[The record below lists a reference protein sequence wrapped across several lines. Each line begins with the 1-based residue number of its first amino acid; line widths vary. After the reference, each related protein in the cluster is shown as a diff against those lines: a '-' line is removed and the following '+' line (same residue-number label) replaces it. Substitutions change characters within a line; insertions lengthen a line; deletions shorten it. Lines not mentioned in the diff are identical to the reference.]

1 MPELYVRVPQPG
13 RDRAA
18 LRWACLGYCYF
29 GVVTDIYHLA
39 VVALLSAAVQSRTS
53 SIRYSRTANALLPEM
68 VAPIRVKRIS
78 FASKAKVHFG
88 IPRGS
93 NASIL
98 AALAL
103 VGSNH
108 PPLGLLALPSKW
120 PTRLGSNQHAQL
132 QRLLCYRYTTS
143 RKWSG

>member
-13 RDRAA
+13 RHCAA

-68 VAPIRVKRIS
+68 VAPFRIELKPA
-78 FASKAKVHFG
+78 ASKA
-88 IPRGS
+88 
-93 NASIL
+93 
-98 AALAL
+98 AALP
-103 VGSNH
+103 VMQQG
-108 PPLGLLALPSKW
+108 
-120 PTRLGSNQHAQL
+120 
-132 QRLLCYRYTTS
+132 
-143 RKWSG
+143 

>member
-39 VVALLSAAVQSRTS
+39 VVALLSAAVQSRAS

-68 VAPIRVKRIS
+68 GGSARFKSRCTLTR
-78 FASKAKVHFG
+78 A
-88 IPRGS
+88 RGC
-93 NASIL
+93 
-98 AALAL
+98 
-103 VGSNH
+103 
-108 PPLGLLALPSKW
+108 
-120 PTRLGSNQHAQL
+120 R
-132 QRLLCYRYTTS
+132 
-143 RKWSG
+143 

>member
-78 FASKAKVHFG
+78 LLSKSRVRSIYHGAKVAVPQG
-88 IPRGS
+88 IEPR
-93 NASIL
+93 
-98 AALAL
+98 
-103 VGSNH
+103 
-108 PPLGLLALPSKW
+108 PLPSEGEALTLCNGTKVVSPVGFE
-120 PTRLGSNQHAQL
+120 PTPRASGAIMRPS
-132 QRLLCYRYTTS
+132 YT
-143 RKWSG
+143 RD